1 MHSGTTGRW
10 TPVALSAD
18 LPAKT
23 VMPAR
28 IGAETIAIWRGASG
42 QAAASADRC
51 PHRGM
56 RLSHGF
62 VRGEALSCIY
72 HGWRYAKAGNCLS
85 IPAHPGLTPP
95 EAIRVATFPVIEQ
108 DGLVW
113 IGKDTPEGT
122 PAKLDGLSPV
132 RSLTVAATIG
142 AIEAAAGASAG
153 ADGLLR
159 PADALGG
166 LCLLLSDL
174 CDGQTLMHVLLAAK
188 STPGKRIA
196 ASRFAEAL
204 RRRAETLAVE
214 GERP

>member
-10 TPVALSAD
+10 TPVALSAN

-28 IGAETIAIWRGASG
+28 IGAETIAIWRSASG

-113 IGKDTPEGT
+113 VGKDTPEGKPT
-122 PAKLDGLSPV
+122 KLDGLLPI
-132 RSLTVAATIG
+132 RSLTAAATIG
-142 AIEAAAGASAG
+142 AIETAAGSSVDAE
-153 ADGLLR
+153 GLLK
-159 PADALGG
+159 PTDALGG

-174 CDGQTLMHVLLAAK
+174 CDGQTLMHVLLPPQA
-188 STPGKRIA
+188 TPEERTA

-204 RRRAETLAVE
+204 RRRAETAAME
-214 GERP
+214 GAQS

>member
-1 MHSGTTGRW
+1 MHSDTTGRW

-28 IGAETIAIWRGASG
+28 IGAETIALWRSASG
-42 QAAASADRC
+42 EAAASADRC

-72 HGWRYAKAGNCLS
+72 HGWRYARSGNCLH

-95 EAIRVATFPVIEQ
+95 ETIRVASFPVVEQ
-108 DGLVW
+108 NGILWVA
-113 IGKDTPEGT
+113 EGA
-122 PAKLDGLSPV
+122 PASEPPRFDNLSPL
-132 RSLTVAATIG
+132 RSVTVMAGIV
-142 AIEAAAGASAG
+142 AIEAAVGAR
-153 ADGLLR
+153 ADTDGVLA
-159 PADALGG
+159 PAAASHG

-174 CDGQTLMHVLLAAK
+174 GDGQTCVHGLLAQGA
-188 STPGKRIA
+188 TQQQRIA
-196 ASRFAEAL
+196 ASREIETL
-204 RRRAETLAVE
+204 RRLAEEGATL
-214 GERP
+214 